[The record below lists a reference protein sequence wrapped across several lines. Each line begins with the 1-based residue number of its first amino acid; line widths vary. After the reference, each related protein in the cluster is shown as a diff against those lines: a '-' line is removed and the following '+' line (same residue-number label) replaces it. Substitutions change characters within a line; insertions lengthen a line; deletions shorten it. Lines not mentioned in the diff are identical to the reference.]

1 MIIKVNDR
9 QKKTDILSFKQ
20 EPNSKPPP
28 KHHLLQSDG
37 FAASVRRHSVY
48 GAPHAGS
55 DYADPLS
62 GRVSEKELKS
72 LQKYKTNGKH

>member
-9 QKKTDILSFKQ
+9 QKKSDTLSFKP
-20 EPNSKPPP
+20 EANSKPPP

-37 FAASVRRHSVY
+37 FASSVRRHSVY
-48 GAPHAGS
+48 GAPSAGP